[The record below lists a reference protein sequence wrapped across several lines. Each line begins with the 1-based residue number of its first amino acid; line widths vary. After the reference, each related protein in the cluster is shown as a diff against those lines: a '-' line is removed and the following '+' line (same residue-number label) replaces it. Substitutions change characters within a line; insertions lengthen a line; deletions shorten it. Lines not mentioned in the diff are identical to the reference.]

1 MCRKGIRAE
10 NREFNIHRF
19 HVPVPV
25 AVNTGRLP
33 LTREKRVGY
42 RVEWLRHFFTSGK

>member
-1 MCRKGIRAE
+1 MGRNGIRAE
-10 NREFNIHRF
+10 KIVNIHRF

-33 LTREKRVGY
+33 LTWEKRVGY